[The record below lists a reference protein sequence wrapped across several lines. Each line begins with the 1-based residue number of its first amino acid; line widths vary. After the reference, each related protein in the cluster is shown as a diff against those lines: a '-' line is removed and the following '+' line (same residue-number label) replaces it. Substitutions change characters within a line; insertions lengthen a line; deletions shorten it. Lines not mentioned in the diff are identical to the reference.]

1 MFISKKKANLLAG
14 KFNLYGVFD
23 KVSKHYIHTYFN
35 SSDEDFIRL
44 YLPEVILKVALRDLE
59 VHQIGTINDV
69 TGIIEPCPIRKV
81 TLNCYKFPK
90 SRLSPKGEDISHE
103 EIQDAILSVKNQLQA
118 ENSTVVEDEINEKET
133 EEK

>member
-14 KFNLYGVFD
+14 KFNLYGVYD

-59 VHQIGTINDV
+59 VHKLGTINDV
-69 TGIIEPCPIRKV
+69 TGVIEPCPKRKI

-90 SRLSPKGEDISHE
+90 SRLSPVGDDVSHE
-103 EIQDAILSVKNQLQA
+103 EIQDTILDVKNQLQA
-118 ENSTVVEDEINEKET
+118 ENSTVVEDEINKEGDK
-133 EEK
+133 E